1 MKTLLQNRFT
11 TKWWDY
17 TRPIEAEKIAELY
30 ECIRLAPSK
39 NGDYCFEIYA
49 FGDNAKDEEFKQWL
63 YWENTYCLDTIRG
76 KKGPG
81 LRRYNGQ
88 VIAPLVLMWV
98 ATDSHTDTRHDCIVS
113 STVAMLSA
121 ESLGLQTG
129 FNGCIGE
136 KEIAQKLNLTGL
148 PIITL
153 GVGYA
158 SEFDTQEKRNVFDN
172 EGNIVGS
179 DYANIPPG
187 MTSHTR
193 KNRPTIEKLFKTI

>member
-11 TKWWDY
+11 AKWWDY

-49 FGDNAKDEEFKQWL
+49 FGNSAQDAEFKQWL

-98 ATDSHTDTRHDCIVS
+98 ATDNHTDTRHDCIVS

-136 KEIAQKLNLTGL
+136 KEIAEKLNLSGL
-148 PIITL
+148 PIMTL

-158 SEFDTQEKRNVFDN
+158 DKFDIQEKRNVVDN
-172 EGNIVGS
+172 NGNVVGS

-193 KNRPTIEKLFKTI
+193 KNRPPVDKLFKTI